1 MMVEKSGTKKMDTL
15 KSNKKLR
22 VFLLFLFL
30 SFLFWTLIK
39 LSREYIAEVE
49 FGLDYTD
56 IPQNKLIQN
65 EPSENIKLTLKTS
78 GFKLLR
84 YGFKQKNLEYTLT
97 EIDRKSGSEY
107 YSETS
112 SNINFLQAQLSAET
126 VVLNAEPDT
135 LFFDLGVRKS
145 KEVKVI
151 SNVNFEFKNGYN
163 FVQPV
168 KMDPETVTIS
178 GPDKVIDTINEVYT
192 ENTAFQDL
200 SVSFTR
206 SVVVLPPNDVVEISD
221 NEVNVIGEVDK
232 ITDGSFTIPF
242 EVVNLPRNYLISTYP
257 KEVKVVFQVA
267 LKDFNKI
274 PENSFRVQCDYKQS
288 EENNLDYLIPQVVEK
303 PEIIFD
309 VKVIPNKI
317 EFLIKK

>member
-1 MMVEKSGTKKMDTL
+1 MVEKPGSNKMDTL

-22 VFLLFLFL
+22 VFLLFLLL

-39 LSREYIAEVE
+39 LSREYISEVE
-49 FGLDYTD
+49 FGLNYTD
-56 IPQNKLIQN
+56 VPKNKLIQN
-65 EPSENIKLTLKTS
+65 EPTEKIKLTLKTS

-84 YGFKQKNLEYTLT
+84 YGFKPKILEYTLT
-97 EIDRKSGSEY
+97 EIDRKSGTEY

-145 KEVKVI
+145 REVRVI
-151 SNVNFEFKNGYN
+151 SEVNFEFKTGFN
-163 FVQPV
+163 FVQPLQ
-168 KMDPETVTIS
+168 MQPQLVTIS
-178 GPDKVIDTINEVYT
+178 GPEKVIDTINEVDIT
-192 ENTAFQDL
+192 FQDL
-200 SVSFTR
+200 SASFSR
-206 SVVVLPPNDVVEISD
+206 KVGLRPPNDAVELSVQ
-221 NEVNVIGEVDK
+221 EVNVIGEVDK

-242 EVVNLPRNYLISTYP
+242 EVINLPRNYLISTYP

-288 EENNLDYLIPQVVEK
+288 EDNNLDYLIPQVVEK

>member
-1 MMVEKSGTKKMDTL
+1 L
-15 KSNKKLR
+15 KPK
-22 VFLLFLFL
+22 
-30 SFLFWTLIK
+30 I
-39 LSREYIAEVE
+39 
-49 FGLDYTD
+49 LD
-56 IPQNKLIQN
+56 
-65 EPSENIKLTLKTS
+65 
-78 GFKLLR
+78 
-84 YGFKQKNLEYTLT
+84 YTLT

-145 KEVKVI
+145 KEVEVVSKV
-151 SNVNFEFKNGYN
+151 NYEFKNGFN
-163 FVQPV
+163 FIQPV
-168 KMDPETVTIS
+168 ELDPRTVRIS
-178 GPDKVIDTINEVYT
+178 GPEKVIDTINKVYT
-192 ENTAFQDL
+192 EDITLQDL
-200 SVSFTR
+200 SASFSQKIR
-206 SVVVLPPNDVVEISD
+206 VRPPNDAVELSEP
-221 NEVNVIGEVDK
+221 EVSVIGEVDK

-242 EVVNLPRNYLISTYP
+242 EVINLPRNYLISTYP

-288 EENNLDYLIPQVVEK
+288 EENNLDYLIPEVVEK

>member
-1 MMVEKSGTKKMDTL
+1 MVDKPGAKKMDTL

-22 VFLLFLFL
+22 VFLLFLLL
-30 SFLFWTLIK
+30 SFMFWTLIK
-39 LSREYIAEVE
+39 LSREYISEVE
-49 FGLDYTD
+49 FGLTYTD
-56 IPQNKLIQN
+56 VPKNKLIQN
-65 EPSENIKLTLKTS
+65 EPSEKIKLTLKTS

-97 EIDRKSGSEY
+97 EIDRKSGTEY

-145 KEVKVI
+145 KEVAVI
-151 SNVNFEFKNGYN
+151 SEVNYEFKTGFN

-168 KMDPETVTIS
+168 EMDPKVVTIS
-178 GPDKVIDTINEVYT
+178 GPEKVIDTIEEVFT
-192 ENTAFQDL
+192 EAITLQDL
-200 SVSFTR
+200 ATSFTQK
-206 SVVVLPPNDVVEISD
+206 VGVLAPNDAVELSEEEIS
-221 NEVNVIGEVDK
+221 VIGEVDK
-232 ITDGSFTIPF
+232 ITDGSFSIPF
-242 EVVNLPRNYLISTYP
+242 EVINLPRNYLISTYP

-288 EENNLDYLIPQVVEK
+288 EDNNLDYLIPQVVEK

>member
-1 MMVEKSGTKKMDTL
+1 METL

-39 LSREYIAEVE
+39 LSREYISEVE
-49 FGLDYTD
+49 FGLVYTD
-56 IPQNKLIQN
+56 VPKNKLIQN
-65 EPSENIKLTLKTS
+65 EPSEKIKLTLKTS

-84 YGFKQKNLEYTLT
+84 YGFKQKSLEYTLT
-97 EIDRKSGSEY
+97 EIDKKSGSEY

-145 KEVKVI
+145 KQVQVI
-151 SNVNFEFKNGYN
+151 SKVNFEFKTGFN
-163 FVQPV
+163 FVEPV
-168 KMDPETVTIS
+168 EIEPKMLTIS
-178 GPDKVIDTINEVYT
+178 GPEKVIDTIDEVYT
-192 ENTAFQDL
+192 EDIVLQDL
-200 SVSFTR
+200 SASFSR
-206 SVVVLPPNDVVEISD
+206 KVKVLSPNAAVEIS
-221 NEVNVIGEVDK
+221 EQEISVIGGVDK

-242 EVVNLPRNYLISTYP
+242 EVINLPRNYLISTYP

-288 EENNLDYLIPQVVEK
+288 EDNNLDYLIPQVVEK

-309 VKVIPNKI
+309 VKVVPNKI

>member
-1 MMVEKSGTKKMDTL
+1 MVDKSGANKMDTL

-22 VFLLFLFL
+22 VFLLFLLL
-30 SFLFWTLIK
+30 SFMFWTLIK
-39 LSREYIAEVE
+39 LSREYISEVE
-49 FGLDYTD
+49 FGLAYTD
-56 IPQNKLIQN
+56 VPKNKLIQN
-65 EPSENIKLTLKTS
+65 EPSEKIKLTLKTT

-84 YGFKQKNLEYTLT
+84 YGFKQKELEYTLT
-97 EIDRKSGSEY
+97 EIDRKKGSEY

-145 KEVKVI
+145 KEVNVI
-151 SNVNFEFKNGYN
+151 SEVDFEFKTGFN
-163 FVQPV
+163 FIQPYTLEPA
-168 KMDPETVTIS
+168 MVTIS
-178 GPDKVIDTINEVYT
+178 GPEKVIDTIYEVRTQKVTLSDLASSFSRQVGVVAPNESI
-192 ENTAFQDL
+192 EL
-200 SVSFTR
+200 SQEEI
-206 SVVVLPPNDVVEISD
+206 SVV
-221 NEVNVIGEVDK
+221 GEVDK
-232 ITDGSFTIPF
+232 ITDGSFSIPF
-242 EVVNLPRNYLISTYP
+242 EVINLPRNYLISTYP

-274 PENSFRVQCDYKQS
+274 PENSFRVQCDFKQT
-288 EENNLDYLIPQVVEK
+288 EDNNLDYLIPVVVDK